1 MPLKCRRHARP
12 GTPPPEP
19 TDDRSEA
26 RGLTADA
33 GLSGGEHTLI
43 DDLTSED
50 IAQLRVRQLLV
61 VRKAQDTGPLLELEV
76 IVKLPLCHALR
87 A

>member
-1 MPLKCRRHARP
+1 MPLTCWRQARP

-33 GLSGGEHTLI
+33 GLSRREHTLK
-43 DDLTSED
+43 DDLKSED
-50 IAQLRVRQLLV
+50 IAQLRVRQLLLI
-61 VRKAQDTGPLLELEV
+61 RKAKANWPLLELEV
-76 IVKLPLCHALR
+76 DVELLLLCA
-87 A
+87 

>member
-1 MPLKCRRHARP
+1 M
-12 GTPPPEP
+12 
-19 TDDRSEA
+19 
-26 RGLTADA
+26 TADA

-61 VRKAQDTGPLLELEV
+61 VWKSQVTGPLVEPEV
-76 IVKLPLCHALR
+76 VVKLPLCYALR